1 MRISIITTDGGAGK
15 TALSFAI
22 AKELNYYLLSND
34 DSVIEAV
41 YKDMAQ
47 ITKELP
53 IIEDVV
59 YDFGGFLDAGVL
71 DIIKHSDIV
80 IVPCINDLNSKMK
93 AIKTINELKKYNNR
107 FLVVATRLENTQDFK
122 EIKSDLQEQFQD
134 IEVLPLRKTKMLKNG
149 LEYGM
154 SPLELIAESKQL
166 AYAGRNFIPEYK
178 DILNYILNNEAIYND
193 LLKEKSKGDK
203 NA

>member
-1 MRISIITTDGGAGK
+1 MRISVITTDGGAGK
-15 TALSFAI
+15 TAIAFAL
-22 AKELNYYLLSND
+22 AKELDYYLLSND

-41 YKDMAQ
+41 YPDRAQ

-53 IIEDVV
+53 IIDDVV
-59 YDFGGFLDAGVL
+59 YDFGGFVDAGVL

-93 AIKTINELKKYNNR
+93 AIKTISELKKYNNR
-107 FLVVATRLENTQDFK
+107 FLVIGTRLETKQDFK
-122 EIKSDLQEQFQD
+122 EIKADIKEQFSD

-149 LEYGM
+149 LEYGL
-154 SPLELIAESKQL
+154 SPLELVAESKQI

-178 DILNYILNNEAIYND
+178 EILKYVINDEKLYNEVV
-193 LLKEKSKGDK
+193 KSKEAK
-203 NA
+203 ND